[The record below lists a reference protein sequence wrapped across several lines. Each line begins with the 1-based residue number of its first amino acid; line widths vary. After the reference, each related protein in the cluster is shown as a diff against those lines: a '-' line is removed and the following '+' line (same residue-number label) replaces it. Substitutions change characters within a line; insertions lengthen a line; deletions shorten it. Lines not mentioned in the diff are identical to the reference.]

1 MRRLNWF
8 GDNPSTRPVILGL
21 TSYKC
26 RILFSYNCRNMSLR
40 FRIKVAKKAKDP
52 PRISDAEWV
61 VMKAVWRTQV
71 ATANQVVERLAG
83 QTSWK
88 PKTIHTLLRRLVQ
101 KGVLSSQK
109 SGREYLFQ
117 AIVTEAQCRLSASQS
132 FLEKV
137 FDGEVAPFLA
147 CFLKGEKLSR
157 KEIDE
162 LKRLLEEEKP

>member
-1 MRRLNWF
+1 
-8 GDNPSTRPVILGL
+8 
-21 TSYKC
+21 
-26 RILFSYNCRNMSLR
+26 
-40 FRIKVAKKAKDP
+40 
-52 PRISDAEWV
+52 
-61 VMKAVWRTQV
+61 MKAVWRTQA

-83 QTSWK
+83 ETTWK

-101 KGVLSSQK
+101 KGVLRSEK
-109 SGREYLFQ
+109 SGREYLFK
-117 AIVTEAQCRLSASQS
+117 AMVTEAECRLSASQS

-162 LKRLLEEEKP
+162 LKQLLEEEEP